1 MIRRGLFE
9 PIQRLYCARCRAVTS
24 VLSVVKLSKLIK
36 LKELR
41 NIMDPYINEWL
52 NLVIRFAHLITGI
65 AWIGASF
72 YFVWLDNH
80 LETPPQWKKDK
91 GIGGDL
97 WAIHG
102 GGFYE
107 VAKYKL
113 APEQMPT
120 TLHWFKWEAYTTWIT
135 GFLLLSLM
143 FYVGAESYLIDKRVA
158 DLTQLQAIALGLG
171 SIVVGVGCYEILVR
185 TSLKNHGLV
194 LGIILLIIG
203 TALSYGLTQIFSAR
217 GAYMHIGAIIGTIMA
232 GNVFFGIIPSQ
243 RALVKAVEE
252 GKAPEAKFGLNA
264 KLRSTHNTYITLPVL
279 FIMISN
285 HYPITFNHSANWLV
299 LMVIV
304 LITAAIRQYFV
315 LRHFGKQK
323 PLIFV
328 GAIIATIVLAYAIAP
343 QSVELTAKQ
352 KQQTVTDTQVQTIIE
367 QRCSSCHS
375 NNNSD
380 DVFQSAQ
387 AGVIFND
394 ISSIK
399 QWVPRI
405 KARVIDA
412 KDMPFMNKTQMTDEE
427 RNTLAVWL
435 ANNKG

>member
-1 MIRRGLFE
+1 
-9 PIQRLYCARCRAVTS
+9 
-24 VLSVVKLSKLIK
+24 
-36 LKELR
+36 
-41 NIMDPYINEWL
+41 MDPYINEWL

-80 LETPPQWKKDK
+80 LENPPQWKKDK

-120 TLHWFKWEAYTTWIT
+120 TLHWFKWEAYTTWIS

-185 TSLKNHGLV
+185 TALKNHGLV

-203 TALSYGLTQIFSAR
+203 TALSYGLTQVFSAR

-232 GNVFFGIIPSQ
+232 GNVFFGIMPSQ

-252 GKAPEAKFGLNA
+252 GKTPEAKFGLNA

-299 LMVIV
+299 LMIIV

-328 GAIIATIVLAYAIAP
+328 GAIIATIILAYAIAP
-343 QSVELTAKQ
+343 QSIELTAKQ
-352 KQQTVTDTQVQTIIE
+352 KQQTVTAAQVETIIE
-367 QRCSSCHS
+367 QRCSACHS
-375 NNNSD
+375 SNNTD
-380 DVFQSAQ
+380 DIFKSAQ
-387 AGVIFND
+387 AGIIFNG
-394 ISSIK
+394 ISSIE
-399 QWVPRI
+399 QWAPRI
-405 KARVIDA
+405 QARVIDA
-412 KDMPFMNKTQMTDEE
+412 KDMPFMNKTQMTDDE
-427 RNTLAVWL
+427 RNTLAIWL
-435 ANNKG
+435 ANKKG

>member
-1 MIRRGLFE
+1 
-9 PIQRLYCARCRAVTS
+9 
-24 VLSVVKLSKLIK
+24 
-36 LKELR
+36 
-41 NIMDPYINEWL
+41 MDPYINEWL

-80 LETPPQWKKDK
+80 LETPPAAKAEQ

-113 APEQMPT
+113 APPKIPT

-158 DLTQLQAIALGLG
+158 DISQLQAILLGIG
-171 SIVVGVGCYEILVR
+171 AIVVGVGIYEFLVR
-185 TSLKNHGLV
+185 TKLRNH
-194 LGIILLIIG
+194 GIILGLILMVVA

-217 GAYMHIGAIIGTIMA
+217 GAYMHMGAIIGTIMA
-232 GNVFFGIIPSQ
+232 GNVFFGIMPSQ

-252 GKAPEAKFGLNA
+252 GKAPDPAYGLNA
-264 KLRSTHNTYITLPVL
+264 KVRSTHNTYITLPII

-285 HYPITFNHSANWLV
+285 HYPMTFNHSANWLV
-299 LMVIV
+299 LMAII
-304 LITAAIRQYFV
+304 LITAAVRQYFV

-323 PLIFV
+323 PMILV
-328 GAIIATIVLAYAIAP
+328 ASVVATVVLAVAIAP
-343 QSVELTAKQ
+343 RPVELSAE
-352 KQQTVTDTQVQTIIE
+352 QQQQVVTNTQVAQIIE
-367 QRCSSCHS
+367 QRCGSCHS
-375 NNNSD
+375 DKPSD
-380 DVFQSAQ
+380 DIFTIAPAGIVFS
-387 AGVIFND
+387 D
-394 ISSIK
+394 IETIK
-399 QWVPRI
+399 QWAPRI
-405 KARVIDA
+405 QARVIDA
-412 KDMPFMNKTQMTDEE
+412 KDMPFMNKTNMTDEE
-427 RNTLAVWL
+427 RTSLAIWL
-435 ANNKG
+435 TQLKVQ

>member
-1 MIRRGLFE
+1 
-9 PIQRLYCARCRAVTS
+9 
-24 VLSVVKLSKLIK
+24 
-36 LKELR
+36 
-41 NIMDPYINEWL
+41 MDPYINEWL

-80 LETPPQWKKDK
+80 LETPPQVKADK

-113 APEQMPT
+113 APPAMPKN
-120 TLHWFKWEAYTTWIT
+120 LHWFKWEAYTTWIT
-135 GFLLLSLM
+135 GFLLLTLM

-158 DLTQLQAIALGLG
+158 DLTQFQAIAFGLG
-171 SIVVGVGCYEILVR
+171 AIIVGVGSYEILVR
-185 TSLKNHGLV
+185 TKLKDYGLLLGVILLV
-194 LGIILLIIG
+194 LG
-203 TALSYGLTQIFSAR
+203 TALSFGLTQIFSAR
-217 GAYMHIGAIIGTIMA
+217 GAYMHMGAIIGTIMA
-232 GNVFFGIIPSQ
+232 GNVFFGIMPSQ

-252 GKAPEAKFGLNA
+252 GKVPDAKFGLNA

-315 LRHFGKQK
+315 LRHLGKQK
-323 PLIFV
+323 PFILV
-328 GAIIATIVLAYAIAP
+328 CAIIATIVLAYAIAP
-343 QSVELTAKQ
+343 QNVELTAEQ
-352 KQQTVTDTQVQTIIE
+352 KQQTVTDKQVQNIIVK
-367 QRCSSCHS
+367 RCSSCHS
-375 NNNSD
+375 DYNTD
-380 DVFQSAQ
+380 EVFTSAQ
-387 AGVIFND
+387 AGVVFSNIA
-394 ISSIK
+394 SIA
-399 QWVPRI
+399 QWAPRI
-405 KARVIDA
+405 KARAIDS
-412 KDMPFMNKTQMTDEE
+412 KDMPFMNKTQMTSNE
-427 RNTLAVWL
+427 RNTLAIWISQQN
-435 ANNKG
+435 AQ